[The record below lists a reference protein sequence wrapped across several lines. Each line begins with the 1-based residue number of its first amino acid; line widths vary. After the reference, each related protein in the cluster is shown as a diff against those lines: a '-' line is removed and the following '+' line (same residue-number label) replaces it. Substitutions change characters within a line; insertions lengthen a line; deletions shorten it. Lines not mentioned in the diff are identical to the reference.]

1 MATDASKSGEQT
13 LFVRKASGLVKGW
26 STGDGFR
33 YSFFSVNLFL
43 AFWSMAYAC
52 FITDGSLF
60 WSIVITAAFMI
71 VEIIVYAGL
80 ISAMPRAGG
89 DYVWLTRIFHSSIGF
104 IVAAVGWWF
113 ILWLWTPIYADMGV
127 QTTVKPIFRILGLN
141 GAADFLSKPAGIFV
155 ASMVVIA
162 IASILVAIGM
172 KTYAK
177 LQKYFMYIG
186 LAAIVVLGIV
196 LLISSSQNFK
206 EKFNSAAVKYYGD
219 TAQGGSLKESNLD
232 LTKYKTDEN
241 GLFAT
246 DADGAYIPDGE
257 HATAWESIE
266 ATGSGT
272 GMPSSAFAGTL
283 KGTLWLIPLMLF
295 WMAWPNW
302 GATLYGE
309 VRGAKDFR
317 KNIYQMAGGLFLPTA
332 IVLIFLFLMN
342 WKVGYQ
348 SWLGTYASYWWGI
361 SPLGGDSISPTAM
374 VSFLLPNSALQII
387 LIGAASLILFG
398 WFGTLFLSSTRMIFA
413 AAFDRILPEWVAKV
427 SSGGVPYNALIFLMT
442 IPSIIVA
449 SLYAGWPISW
459 TNATTGVTWI
469 KDISYDATLGIVIMF
484 FFCGLAFMVM
494 KWRARGVWENSS
506 LPKSGLGA
514 IPWMSILAAIYA
526 VFMGWNIYMF
536 IWDPLGAYAVGYK
549 NKASFIFMISLYGLA
564 AVVWIISYFV
574 RKRQGME
581 LEAVAKEIPVE

>member
-1 MATDASKSGEQT
+1 MATNTAPEKT
-13 LFVRKASGLVKGW
+13 IFVRKASGLVKGW
-26 STGDGFR
+26 SGGDGFR

-43 AFWSMAYAC
+43 AIWSMAYAC

-60 WSIVITAAFMI
+60 WSIVITAVFM
-71 VEIIVYAGL
+71 VLEIIVYAGL

-104 IVAAVGWWF
+104 IIAAVGWWF

-127 QTTVKPIFRILGLN
+127 QTTVKPIFRILGFHA
-141 GAADFLSKPAGIFV
+141 GADFLSKPVGIFV
-155 ASMVVIA
+155 AVMVVIA

-177 LQKYFMYIG
+177 MQKYFMYIG
-186 LAAIVVLGIV
+186 LAAFLVLGITLV
-196 LLISSSQNFK
+196 FSSSQNFK
-206 EKFNSAAVKYYGD
+206 EKFNDAAVKYYGD
-219 TAQGGSLKESNLD
+219 SAQGGSLQESKLD
-232 LTKYKTDEN
+232 LTKYQ
-241 GLFAT
+241 T
-246 DADGAYIPDGE
+246 DADGLFVTDEDGNYVAE
-257 HATAWESIE
+257 GTHASAWD
-266 ATGSGT
+266 AVKAVGSGT
-272 GMPSSAFAGTL
+272 GMPSSAFTGTL

-295 WMAWPNW
+295 WMGWPNW

-317 KNIYQMAGGLFLPTA
+317 KNIYQMMGGLFLPTA

-348 SWLGTYASYWWGI
+348 SWLGTYAAYWWGI

-374 VSFLLPNSALQII
+374 LSFLLPSSALQVI
-387 LIGAASLILFG
+387 LIAACSLILFG

-413 AAFDRILPEWVAKV
+413 SAFDRILPEWAAKV
-427 SSGGVPYNALIFLMT
+427 SSGGVPYNALLILMT
-442 IPSIIVA
+442 IPSIIIG
-449 SLYAGWPISW
+449 SLYAGWPVSW
-459 TNATTGVTWI
+459 TNVETGATWI
-469 KDISYDATLGIVIMF
+469 KEISYDATLGIVIMF

-494 KWRARGVWENSS
+494 KWRAKSIWDSS
-506 LPKSGLGA
+506 AFPKSGIAG
-514 IPWMSILAAIYA
+514 IPWMSIIAAIYA
-526 VFMGWNIYMF
+526 AFMGWNIYMF

-549 NKASFIFMISLYGLA
+549 NTASFVFMISLYGIA
-564 AVVWIISYFV
+564 AVIWLVAYVV
-574 RKRQGME
+574 RKRQGMA

>member
-1 MATDASKSGEQT
+1 MATDTAKTGGQT

-26 STGDGFR
+26 SSTDGFR

-43 AFWSMAYAC
+43 AIWSMAYAC

-60 WSIVITAAFMI
+60 WSIVITAAFMVAEI
-71 VEIIVYAGL
+71 VVYAGL

-127 QTTVKPIFRILGLN
+127 QTTVKPIFRILGFN
-141 GAADFLSKPAGIFV
+141 SGADFLSKPAGIFV
-155 ASMVVIA
+155 AVLVVIA

-177 LQKYFMYIG
+177 MQKYFMYIG
-186 LAAIVVLGIV
+186 LAAFLVLGI
-196 LLISSSQNFK
+196 LLVFSSSQNFK
-206 EKFNSAAVKYYGD
+206 EKFNDAAVKYYGD
-219 TAQGGSLKESNLD
+219 TAQGGSLQESKLD
-232 LTKYKTDEN
+232 LTKYKTDES

-246 DADGAYIPDGE
+246 DADGNYIAEGE
-257 HATAWESIE
+257 HASAWDAIQ
-266 ATGSGT
+266 AVGSGT
-272 GMPSSAFAGTL
+272 GMPTSAFTGTL

-295 WMAWPNW
+295 WMGWPNW

-317 KNIYQMAGGLFLPTA
+317 KNIYQMMGGLFLPTA

-374 VSFLLPNSALQII
+374 LSFLVPNSAIQVI
-387 LIGAASLILFG
+387 LIGACSLILFG

-413 AAFDRILPEWVAKV
+413 AAFDRILPEWAAKV
-427 SSGGVPYNALIFLMT
+427 SSNGVPYNALLICMT
-442 IPSIIVA
+442 IPSIIVG
-449 SLYAGWPISW
+449 SLYAGWPINW
-459 TNATTGVTWI
+459 TNVDGTTWI
-469 KDISYDATLGIVIMF
+469 KEISYDATPGIVIMF
-484 FFCGLAFMVM
+484 FFCGLAFMIM
-494 KWRARGVWENSS
+494 KWRASGVWENSA
-506 LPKSGLGA
+506 LPKSGIA
-514 IPWMSILAAIYA
+514 SIPWMSILAAIYA
-526 VFMGWNIYMF
+526 AFMGWNIFMF
-536 IWDPLGAYAVGYK
+536 IWDPDGAYAVGYK
-549 NKASFIFMISLYGLA
+549 NTASFIFMISLYGIA
-564 AVVWIISYFV
+564 AVIWIISYFV

-581 LEAVAKEIPVE
+581 LEAVAREIPVE

>member
-1 MATDASKSGEQT
+1 MATNAAPEQT

-26 STGDGFR
+26 SGGDGFR

-43 AFWSMAYAC
+43 AIWSMAYAC

-60 WSIVITAAFMI
+60 WSIVITAVFM
-71 VEIIVYAGL
+71 VLEIIVYAGL

-89 DYVWLTRIFHSSIGF
+89 DYVWLTRIFHSAPGF
-104 IVAAVGWWF
+104 IIAAVGWWF

-127 QTTVKPIFRILGLN
+127 QTTVKPIFRILGFN
-141 GAADFLSKPAGIFV
+141 AGADFLSKPVGIFV
-155 ASMVVIA
+155 AVMVVIA

-177 LQKYFMYIG
+177 MQKYFMYIG
-186 LAAIVVLGIV
+186 LAAFLVLGI
-196 LLISSSQNFK
+196 LLVVSSSENFK
-206 EKFNSAAVKYYGD
+206 EKFDDAAVKYYGD
-219 TAQGGSLKESNLD
+219 TAQGGSLQESKLD
-232 LTKYKTDEN
+232 LTKYQ
-241 GLFAT
+241 T
-246 DADGAYIPDGE
+246 DADGLFVTDEDGNYVTE
-257 HATAWESIE
+257 GTHDSAWDAITAV
-266 ATGSGT
+266 GSGT
-272 GMPSSAFAGTL
+272 GMPSSAFTGTL

-295 WMAWPNW
+295 WMGWPNW

-317 KNIYQMAGGLFLPTA
+317 KNIYQMMGGLFLPTA

-348 SWLGTYASYWWGI
+348 SWLGTYAAYWWGI

-374 VSFLLPNSALQII
+374 LSFLVPNSAIQVI
-387 LIGAASLILFG
+387 LIAACSLILFG

-413 AAFDRILPEWVAKV
+413 SAFDRILPEWAAKV
-427 SSGGVPYNALIFLMT
+427 SSSGVPYNALIFLMT
-442 IPSIIVA
+442 IPSIIIG
-449 SLYAGWPISW
+449 SLYAGWPVSW
-459 TNATTGVTWI
+459 TNVETGATWI
-469 KDISYDATLGIVIMF
+469 KEISYDATLGIVIMF

-494 KWRARGVWENSS
+494 KWRAKSIWDSS
-506 LPKSGLGA
+506 AFPKSGIAG
-514 IPWMSILAAIYA
+514 IPWMSIIAAIYA
-526 VFMGWNIYMF
+526 AFMGWNIYMF

-549 NKASFIFMISLYGLA
+549 NTASFVFMISLYGIA
-564 AVVWIISYFV
+564 AVVWVVAYLV
-574 RKRQGME
+574 RKKQGMA

>member
-1 MATDASKSGEQT
+1 MPKS
-13 LFVRKASGLVKGW
+13 
-26 STGDGFR
+26 
-33 YSFFSVNLFL
+33 
-43 AFWSMAYAC
+43 AF
-52 FITDGSLF
+52 
-60 WSIVITAAFMI
+60 
-71 VEIIVYAGL
+71 
-80 ISAMPRAGG
+80 
-89 DYVWLTRIFHSSIGF
+89 
-104 IVAAVGWWF
+104 
-113 ILWLWTPIYADMGV
+113 
-127 QTTVKPIFRILGLN
+127 
-141 GAADFLSKPAGIFV
+141 
-155 ASMVVIA
+155 
-162 IASILVAIGM
+162 
-172 KTYAK
+172 
-177 LQKYFMYIG
+177 
-186 LAAIVVLGIV
+186 
-196 LLISSSQNFK
+196 
-206 EKFNSAAVKYYGD
+206 
-219 TAQGGSLKESNLD
+219 
-232 LTKYKTDEN
+232 
-241 GLFAT
+241 
-246 DADGAYIPDGE
+246 
-257 HATAWESIE
+257 
-266 ATGSGT
+266 SGT
-272 GMPSSAFAGTL
+272 I

-317 KNIYQMAGGLFLPTA
+317 KNIYQMAGGLFLPTG

-348 SWLGTYASYWWGI
+348 SWLGTYAAYWWGI

-427 SSGGVPYNALIFLMT
+427 SSNGVPYNALILLMT

-459 TNATTGVTWI
+459 TNATSGVTWI
-469 KDISYDATLGIVIMF
+469 KEISYDATLGIVIMF

-506 LPKSGLGA
+506 LPKTGLAG

-549 NKASFIFMISLYGLA
+549 NKASFIFMLSLYGIA
-564 AVVWIISYFV
+564 AVVWLVSYFV
-574 RKRQGME
+574 RKGQGME